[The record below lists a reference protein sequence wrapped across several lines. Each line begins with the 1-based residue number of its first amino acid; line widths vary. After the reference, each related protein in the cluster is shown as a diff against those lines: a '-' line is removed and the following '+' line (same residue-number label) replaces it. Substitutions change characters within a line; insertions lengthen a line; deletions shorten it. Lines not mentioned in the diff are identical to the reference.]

1 MPYSPVPSTFFGAG
15 LTNGTN
21 TIILTTNDAGG
32 TKLLTELTDAEAHV
46 TTGDFRKII
55 FALMEMLSVKWEAT
69 ALEDRPAK
77 IAITKSSSIDAQT
90 GAITNAYT
98 VVCYNELG
106 AQEVADE

>member
-15 LTNGTN
+15 MTNGTN
-21 TIILTTNDAGG
+21 TLILSTNDASG
-32 TKLLTELTDAEAHV
+32 TKLLTQLTDAEAHV

-55 FALMEMLSVKWEAT
+55 FAIMEMLSTKWEAT
-69 ALEDRPAK
+69 DVADRPAK
-77 IAITKSSSIDAQT
+77 VAITKSSSINALT